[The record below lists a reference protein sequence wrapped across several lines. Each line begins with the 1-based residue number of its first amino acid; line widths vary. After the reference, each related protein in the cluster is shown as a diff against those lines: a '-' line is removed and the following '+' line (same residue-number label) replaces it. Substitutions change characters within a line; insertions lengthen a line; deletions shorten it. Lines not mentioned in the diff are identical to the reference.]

1 MKEGRKGGR
10 KEGRKEG
17 RKGRKGREGK
27 GGRKKER
34 KKEGKKKEEEGRR
47 RKKKE
52 EEERRRKKKEEE
64 GRRRRKEE
72 EGGRRKKKEEEG
84 RRRTKKEE
92 EGRRRKKKE
101 EEGRRRKKKEEE
113 GRGRKKKEENREK
126 AMANMIVDTIVD
138 VQIECFKN
146 AFEKDPIENK
156 KQKEKLE
163 KETFPSLLK
172 KLLAIHQQSPGAYLV
187 GNDLTWADIFLA
199 AFLDQWLAMYHVNGI
214 SRFSLLT
221 DLKNKV
227 NECPAIK
234 AYLAKRKDT
243 PF

>member
-1 MKEGRKGGR
+1 MA
-10 KEGRKEG
+10 
-17 RKGRKGREGK
+17 
-27 GGRKKER
+27 KKI
-34 KKEGKKKEEEGRR
+34 KL
-47 RKKKE
+47 
-52 EEERRRKKKEEE
+52 
-64 GRRRRKEE
+64 
-72 EGGRRKKKEEEG
+72 
-84 RRRTKKEE
+84 TYFD
-92 EGRRRKKKE
+92 
-101 EEGRRRKKKEEE
+101 
-113 GRGRKKKEENREK
+113 GRGRGEVARQILAYSGQPWEDDRISFAEWPELKPKTPLGTLPVLEYDGMKLSQSVTVCRFLAEEFGIAGKTNREK

-156 KQKEKLE
+156 KQKDKLE

-172 KLLAIHQQSPGAYLV
+172 KLLAFKQQSSGAYFV

-199 AFLDQWLAMYHVNGI
+199 AFLDQWLAMYHVDGI